1 MSDEQTVTALGHV
14 RLRWRDEDDG
24 TSGRELDLRVYDEGV
39 DDDGCQ
45 LYAVRV
51 SRDVARSIFTGA
63 ASVLV
68 DVLPGRTALQV
79 QVRDETDGELS

>member
-1 MSDEQTVTALGHV
+1 VSDEQSPLGHV
-14 RLRWRDEDDG
+14 RLRWHDSD
-24 TSGRELDLRVYDEGV
+24 RELDLRVHDEGV

-51 SRDVARSIFTGA
+51 SRDVARSIFAGA
-63 ASVLV
+63 AAVTV

-79 QVRDETDGELS
+79 QVVDETDGVLT